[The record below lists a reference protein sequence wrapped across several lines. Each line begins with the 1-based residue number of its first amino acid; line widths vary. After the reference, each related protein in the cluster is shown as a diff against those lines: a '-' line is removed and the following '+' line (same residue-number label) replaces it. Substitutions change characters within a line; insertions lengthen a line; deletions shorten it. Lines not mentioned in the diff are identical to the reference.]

1 MENMSWEKEFYGLQ
15 FSDKRLQKRFFQMMD
30 SFLHEPGESIL
41 SACGSRSQAKGVY
54 RLLANDALS
63 YEDLLNSISQATI
76 QKMKQLSNEKILLIQ
91 DTTELSFGYRDG
103 IEGMGYYCDSNQKGM
118 LVHSCIA
125 VTQKGLVL
133 GLLHQEYQ
141 TRKQRKNTT
150 ETYEQRKRKSIEEKE
165 SFKWIS
171 TLRKCHEIIPNEI
184 ETITICDREGDFYE
198 LFAEAKKQ
206 EKNILIRLFQNRV
219 IGEEKRLFEKMKAS
233 PVRGNLVIQMSRNP
247 KEHLPSRTIKMDYH
261 YEKVQIKKPYRRTEA
276 HLEEELEFT
285 VIYVHETKEK
295 HGTHWYLITNAEIN
309 TDVDAEEQIRNYIQ
323 RWKIERF
330 HYILKN
336 GCKIEEKQVRSYEKL
351 SCLSLL
357 YSVIALQIMH
367 MTYLGKLCPN
377 LPAELFLEKEEIE
390 LLYFAARKTKIL
402 SEKPYTIKDMI
413 LDIAALGGRRLSP
426 SDGMPGVSSIWKG
439 LEKFYILLEYKDF
452 IS

>member
-1 MENMSWEKEFYGLQ
+1 MQ
-15 FSDKRLQKRFFQMMD
+15 
-30 SFLHEPGESIL
+30 
-41 SACGSRSQAKGVY
+41 
-54 RLLANDALS
+54 
-63 YEDLLNSISQATI
+63 
-76 QKMKQLSNEKILLIQ
+76 QLPNEKILLIQ

-103 IEGMGYYCDSNQKGM
+103 IENMGYYCDSKQKGM
-118 LVHSCIA
+118 LAHSCIA

-133 GLLHQEYQ
+133 GLVHQEYI

-150 ETYEQRKRKSIEEKE
+150 ETYEQRKRKPIEEKE

-171 TLRKCHEIIPNEI
+171 TLQKCYEKIPDNI

-206 EKNILIRLFQNRV
+206 EEIILVRLFQNRA
-219 IGEEKRLFEKMKAS
+219 IGEEKHLFEKLKES
-233 PVRGNLVIQMSRNP
+233 PIRGNLVIQMSRNP
-247 KEHLPSRTIKMDYH
+247 KEHLPMRMVMMEYH
-261 YEKVQIKKPYRRTEA
+261 YEKVQIKKPHRRTEGY
-276 HLEEELEFT
+276 LEKELEFT

-295 HGTHWYLITNAEIN
+295 NSIHWYLITNAEIN
-309 TDVDAEEQIRNYIQ
+309 TDADAKEQIRNYIQ

-330 HYILKN
+330 HYILKS

-351 SCLSLL
+351 KVLNLL

-367 MTYLGKLCPN
+367 MTYMGKLCPD
-377 LPAELFLEKEEIE
+377 LPAELFLEKEEIK

-402 SEKPYTIKDMI
+402 SEKAYTIKDMI
-413 LDIAALGGRRLSP
+413 LDLAALGGRRLSP
-426 SDGMPGVSSIWKG
+426 SDGMPGVSSVWNG

-452 IS
+452 IE

>member
-1 MENMSWEKEFYGLQ
+1 MEKISWEKEFFDLE
-15 FSDKRLQKRFFQMMD
+15 FTDKRLKKRFFKMMD
-30 SFLHEPGESIL
+30 SFSHEPGKSIL
-41 SACGSRSQAKGVY
+41 SACGSRSQAKAVY
-54 RLLANDALS
+54 RLLANDRLS
-63 YEDLLNSISQATI
+63 YEELLNSISQATI

-91 DTTELSFGYRDG
+91 DTTELSFGFREG
-103 IEGMGYYCDSNQKGM
+103 IEHMGYYCDSKQKGM
-118 LVHSCIA
+118 LAHSCIA

-133 GLLHQEYQ
+133 GLVHQESM

-150 ETYEQRKRKSIEEKE
+150 ETYEQRKRKAIEEKE

-171 TLRKCHEIIPNEI
+171 TLRKCHEIIPNNI
-184 ETITICDREGDFYE
+184 KTITICDREGDFYE

-206 EKNILIRLFQNRV
+206 EENILIRLFQNRA
-219 IGEEKRLFEKMKAS
+219 IGEEKHLFEKLKAS

-247 KEHLPSRTIKMDYH
+247 KEHLPMRMVMMEYH

-276 HLEEELEFT
+276 HLEKELEFT

-295 HGTHWYLITNAEIN
+295 NSIHWYLITNAEIN
-309 TDVDAEEQIRNYIQ
+309 TDADAEEQIRNYIQ

-330 HYILKN
+330 HYILKS

-351 SCLSLL
+351 NVLSLL

-367 MTYLGKLCPN
+367 MTYLGKLCPD
-377 LPAELFLEKEEIE
+377 LPAELFLEKEEVK

-402 SEKPYTIKDMI
+402 SEKIYTIKDMI
-413 LDIAALGGRRLSP
+413 LDLAALGGRRLSP
-426 SDGMPGVSSIWKG
+426 SDGMPGVSSVWNG

-452 IS
+452 IA

>member
-1 MENMSWEKEFYGLQ
+1 MEKISWEKEFFDLE
-15 FSDKRLQKRFFQMMD
+15 FTDKRLKKRFFKMMD
-30 SFLHEPGESIL
+30 SFSHEPGKSIL
-41 SACGSRSQAKGVY
+41 TACGSRSQAKAIY
-54 RLLANDALS
+54 RWLANDRLS
-63 YEDLLNSISQATI
+63 YEELLNSISQATI

-91 DTTELSFGYRDG
+91 DTTELSFGFREG
-103 IEGMGYYCDSNQKGM
+103 IEHMGYYCDSKQKGM
-118 LVHSCIA
+118 LAHSCIA

-133 GLLHQEYQ
+133 GLVHQESM

-150 ETYEQRKRKSIEEKE
+150 ETYEQRKRKAIEEKE

-171 TLRKCHEIIPNEI
+171 TLRKCHEIIPNNI
-184 ETITICDREGDFYE
+184 KTITICDREGDFYE

-206 EKNILIRLFQNRV
+206 EENILIRLFQNRA
-219 IGEEKRLFEKMKAS
+219 IGEEKHLFEKLKAS

-247 KEHLPSRTIKMDYH
+247 KEHLPMRMVMMEYH

-276 HLEEELEFT
+276 HLEKELEFT

-295 HGTHWYLITNAEIN
+295 NSIHWYLITNAEIN
-309 TDVDAEEQIRNYIQ
+309 TDADAEEQIRNYIQ

-330 HYILKN
+330 HYILKS

-351 SCLSLL
+351 NVLSLL

-377 LPAELFLEKEEIE
+377 LPAELFLEKEELK
-390 LLYFAARKTKIL
+390 LLYFAARRTKIL
-402 SEKPYTIKDMI
+402 SEKTYTIKDMI
-413 LDIAALGGRRLSP
+413 LDLAALGGRRLSP
-426 SDGMPGVSSIWKG
+426 SDGMPGVSSVWNG

-452 IS
+452 IA

>member
-1 MENMSWEKEFYGLQ
+1 MESMNWGKEFFNLQ

-30 SFLHEPGESIL
+30 SFSHEPGNSIL
-41 SACGSRSQAKGVY
+41 SACGSRSQAKAVY
-54 RLLANDALS
+54 RLLAKDELS
-63 YEDLLNSISQATI
+63 CEELLNSISQATI
-76 QKMKQLSNEKILLIQ
+76 QKIKQLPNEKILLIQ
-91 DTTELSFGYRDG
+91 DTTELSFGYREG
-103 IEGMGYYCDSNQKGM
+103 IENMGYYCDSNQKGM

-133 GLLHQEYQ
+133 GVVHQEYR

-150 ETYEQRKRKSIEEKE
+150 ETYEQRKRKTIEKKE

-206 EKNILIRLFQNRV
+206 KEIILIRLFQNRA
-219 IGEEKRLFEKMKAS
+219 IGEEKHLFEKMKES
-233 PVRGNLVIQMSRNP
+233 PVCGNLVIQMSRNP
-247 KEHLPSRTIKMDYH
+247 KEHLPTRMVKMEYH

-276 HLEEELEFT
+276 HLEEEVEFT
-285 VIYVHETKEK
+285 VIYVHETQKK
-295 HGTHWYLITNAEIN
+295 NGIHWYLITNAEIHTD
-309 TDVDAEEQIRNYIQ
+309 TDVEEQIRNYIQ

-330 HYILKN
+330 HSILKS

-351 SCLSLL
+351 SCLSVL

-377 LPAELFLEKEEIE
+377 LPAELFLENEEIK
-390 LLYFAARKTKIL
+390 LLYFAARKTKIV
-402 SEKPYTIKDMI
+402 SKKVYTIKDMI
-413 LDIAALGGRRLSP
+413 LDLAALGRRRLAP

-439 LEKFYILLEYKDF
+439 LEKFYTLLEYRDF
-452 IS
+452 LT

>member
-1 MENMSWEKEFYGLQ
+1 MKQ
-15 FSDKRLQKRFFQMMD
+15 FS
-30 SFLHEPGESIL
+30 H
-41 SACGSRSQAKGVY
+41 
-54 RLLANDALS
+54 
-63 YEDLLNSISQATI
+63 
-76 QKMKQLSNEKILLIQ
+76 EKILLIQ

-103 IEGMGYYCDSNQKGM
+103 RKNMGYYCDSKQKGM
-118 LVHSCIA
+118 LAHSCIA

-133 GLLHQEYQ
+133 GLLHQEYR

-150 ETYEQRKRKSIEEKE
+150 ETDEQRKRKSIEEKE

-171 TLRKCHEIIPNEI
+171 TLRKGHETIPNEI
-184 ETITICDREGDFYE
+184 ETITMCDREGDFYE

-206 EKNILIRLFQNRV
+206 EEIVLIRLFQNRV
-219 IGEEKRLFEKMKAS
+219 IGEEKRLFEKMKES
-233 PVRGNLVIQMSRNP
+233 PVRGNLAIQMSRNP
-247 KEHLPSRTIKMDYH
+247 KEHLPTRMVKMDYH

-276 HLEEELEFT
+276 HGEKEREFT

-295 HGTHWYLITNAEIN
+295 NGIHWYLITNAEIN
-309 TDVDAEEQIRNYIQ
+309 TDADREEQIRNYIQ

-336 GCKIEEKQVRSYEKL
+336 GCKIEEKQVRSDEKL
-351 SCLSLL
+351 NGLTLL
-357 YSVIALQIMH
+357 YSVISLPIMH
-367 MTYLGKLCPN
+367 MTYLGKLCPD
-377 LPAELFLEKEEIE
+377 LPAELFLEKEEIK

-402 SEKPYTIKDMI
+402 PEKAYTIKEMI
-413 LDIAALGGRRLSP
+413 LDLAALGGRRLSP
-426 SDGMPGVSSIWKG
+426 SDGMPGVSSVWKG

>member
-1 MENMSWEKEFYGLQ
+1 MENSSWEKEFFDLQ
-15 FSDKRLQKRFFQMMD
+15 FSDKRLEKRFFKMMD
-30 SFLHEPGESIL
+30 SFSHEPGKSIL
-41 SACGSRSQAKGVY
+41 TACGSRSQAKAIY
-54 RLLANDALS
+54 RWLANDRLS
-63 YEDLLNSISQATI
+63 YEELLNSISQATI

-103 IEGMGYYCDSNQKGM
+103 IENMGYYCDSKQKGM
-118 LVHSCIA
+118 LAHSCIA
-125 VTQKGLVL
+125 VTQNGLVL
-133 GLLHQEYQ
+133 GLVHQEYR

-150 ETYEQRKRKSIEEKE
+150 ETYEQRKRKAIEEKE

-171 TLRKCHEIIPNEI
+171 TLRKCHEIIPNNI
-184 ETITICDREGDFYE
+184 KTITICDREGDFYE

-206 EKNILIRLFQNRV
+206 EENILIRLFQNRA
-219 IGEEKRLFEKMKAS
+219 IGEEKHLFEKLKAS

-247 KEHLPSRTIKMDYH
+247 KEHLPMRMVMMEYH

-276 HLEEELEFT
+276 HLEKELEFT
-285 VIYVHETKEK
+285 VIYVHERKEK
-295 HGTHWYLITNAEIN
+295 NGICWYLITNAEIN
-309 TDVDAEEQIRNYIQ
+309 TDADAEEQIRNYIQ

-330 HYILKN
+330 HYILKS

-351 SCLSLL
+351 NVLSLL

-377 LPAELFLEKEEIE
+377 LPAELFLEKEELK

-402 SEKPYTIKDMI
+402 SEKIYTIKDMI
-413 LDIAALGGRRLSP
+413 LDLAALGGRRLSP
-426 SDGMPGVSSIWKG
+426 SDGMPGVSSVWNG

-452 IS
+452 IK